1 MVESRHSRGDSARH
15 AAALEHVS
23 ENIETLLEFHRR
35 KESEVGASQRMLER
49 VGRLLGRPAFL
60 AITLAFVALWIA
72 AQLAGWL
79 EFDPPPF
86 FWLQGVVSLS
96 ALLMATVILIKQNRQ
111 SNIED
116 LHSQLDLQVNLLTEK
131 KVSKLIDLIEQL
143 RRDLPMVPDR
153 RDAEA
158 EALQKPA
165 DAHAVMTAIEATR
178 DGDKRVGGK

>member
-1 MVESRHSRGDSARH
+1 MS
-15 AAALEHVS
+15 
-23 ENIETLLEFHRR
+23 
-35 KESEVGASQRMLER
+35 GAC
-49 VGRLLGRPAFL
+49 
-60 AITLAFVALWIA
+60 
-72 AQLAGWL
+72 
-79 EFDPPPF
+79 
-86 FWLQGVVSLS
+86 
-96 ALLMATVILIKQNRQ
+96 

-158 EALQKPA
+158 EALQTPA

-178 DGDKRVGGK
+178 DGDKRVSGK